1 MKEKISFEFNSISNK
16 SDPKK
21 IHELIKVTGPFNP
34 LYYTVNTEI
43 GNSNWTETFDTC
55 LLIKGLT
62 KTKLIPHIAINNKD
76 ECELNFIME
85 KYLSIDINNFF
96 IIRGDKHVF
105 NPSSNLNHGIDL
117 IRYYKNSFSEA
128 EIKSSIYPDFHKETL
143 SPTDELF
150 WIKEKAF
157 LGVNEFICQFCLNS
171 DAIQHL
177 RTKLGKGVSV
187 TPSLFPLVNFK
198 FIERFTTEN
207 SIDYPLWI
215 NKIISKSPK
224 ASIAQLGM
232 DITQFLIQ
240 AYLSSHHRLHF
251 FTLNNADL
259 VRKSFQFG
267 S

>member
-1 MKEKISFEFNSISNK
+1 MNEKISFEFNSISNK
-16 SDPKK
+16 SDPKN
-21 IHELIKVTGPFNP
+21 IHELIKVTGPLNP

-43 GNSNWTETFDTC
+43 GKSNWTETFDTC

-62 KTKLIPHIAINNKD
+62 KTKIIPHIAINNKD
-76 ECELNFIME
+76 ECELSFIME
-85 KYLSIDINNFF
+85 KYLNIGVNSFF
-96 IIRGDKHVF
+96 IIRGDKHVS

-117 IRYYKNSFSEA
+117 IRYYKKNFPGVYL
-128 EIKSSIYPDFHKETL
+128 KSSIYPDFHKETL
-143 SPTDELF
+143 SITDELF

-157 LGVNEFICQFCLNS
+157 LGVDEFICQFCLNR
-171 DAIQHL
+171 DAVQHL
-177 RTKLGKGVSV
+177 RTKLGEGFSI

-215 NKIISKSPK
+215 NKIISKSSK
-224 ASIAQLGM
+224 SSVTQLGI
-232 DITQFLIQ
+232 DITKFLIH
-240 AYLSSHHRLHF
+240 AYLASNHRLHF
-251 FTLNNADL
+251 FTLNNSDL